1 MRRTNWKTVST
12 LVTMVV
18 IAGCQDHS
26 ATAPVGATTGPV
38 SVLMAPD
45 GRPQLDRGNN
55 AAGSNSDNTTVD
67 FVVPPSG
74 GTFLVGNHA
83 VVFPAN
89 SICNPESSSYG
100 VGTWDDSCEPAKGAV
115 KIHAVVRAAT
125 SGTWVDF
132 SPSLRFVPSSNPRQW
147 VWLYMYNP
155 AVVDASDLS
164 SFTIKYSRAIGDPGV
179 DESAA
184 DASLRTYV
192 DPSSAMT
199 MRRIKH
205 FSGYTSSG
213 RACDAAVE
221 PDCYPSD
228 VVIAP

>member
-38 SVLMAPD
+38 SVLMAPE

-55 AAGSNSDNTTVD
+55 AAGSNNDTTVD

-89 SICNPESSSYG
+89 SICNPEGSSYG
-100 VGTWDDSCEPAKGAV
+100 VGTWDDSCEPARGAV
-115 KIHAVVRAAT
+115 KIHAVVRTAT

-132 SPSLRFVPSSNPRQW
+132 SPALRFVPSSNPRQW
-147 VWLYMYNP
+147 VWLFMYNP
-155 AVVDASDLS
+155 AVVGATDLS
-164 SFTIKYSRAIGDPGV
+164 KFTINYSLTIGDAGI
-179 DESAA
+179 DESLT
-184 DASLRTYV
+184 DPSLRTYV
-192 DPSSAMT
+192 DQNSAT
-199 MRRIKH
+199 SLRRIKH
-205 FSGYTSSG
+205 FSGYTVSGYSS
-213 RACDAAVE
+213 CDPAADPNCTPVAAT
-221 PDCYPSD
+221 P
-228 VVIAP
+228 